1 MKRWLLLSCVLYAG
15 ALHAQTVEP
24 GVLRTLQ
31 QAQAAQAAGEPGKAS
46 RLLDELTFDQG
57 SYAELLVLRNKGY
70 LAWQQDQLPQ
80 AIRYLQQAEKHSQ
93 ISAEDRQADRLS
105 LARLTLA
112 AGQPQQTVAYLK
124 GLPQTDETLQLGI
137 QAWYQQKRYDQA
149 LPLAEQYLARQ
160 SKVDRPWTELM
171 VSLYYGSKNHS
182 KAADWQRRLL
192 ALEPNSL
199 EQWQRLVNLQRLAG
213 NEAAAFATLRTAYNK
228 GLLQD
233 SQQLQQLLAQ
243 ASVAGQP
250 WQGARLLQQWLKQ
263 GKLVDSP
270 HWREQLAQLHWQAR
284 DYQAAMQ
291 QYRQLA
297 EQGGKASHWLMV
309 AQLAL
314 QNGRWQEAEQALD
327 AAERS
332 GAARQRISNW
342 RDWLE
347 TSREAE
353 QPRQPRQPG

>member
-1 MKRWLLLSCVLYAG
+1 MKPWLLLSCVLYVG
-15 ALHAQTVEP
+15 VLQAQTVEP
-24 GVLRTLQ
+24 EVLRGLQ
-31 QAQAAQAAGEPGKAS
+31 QAQAAQTAGDYGKAQ
-46 RLLDELTFDQG
+46 RLLDGLSFDKG

-70 LAWQQDQLPQ
+70 LAWQQNQ
-80 AIRYLQQAEKHSQ
+80 LQQAINLLKQAEQHSQ
-93 ISAEDRQADRLS
+93 INAQDRQADRLS

-124 GLPQTDETLQLGI
+124 GQPQTDESLQLGI

-149 LPLAEQYLARQ
+149 LPLAEKYLARQ
-160 SKVDRPWTELM
+160 SKVNRQWTELM

-192 ALEPNSL
+192 ALEPDSL
-199 EQWQRLVNLQRLAG
+199 EQWQRLADLQRLAG
-213 NEAAAFATLRTAYNK
+213 NEAAAFATLRTAYDK
-228 GLLQD
+228 GLLQS

-243 ASVAGQP
+243 ASAAGQP

-263 GKLVDSP
+263 GKLADNSK
-270 HWREQLAQLHWQAR
+270 WREQLAQLHWQAR
-284 DYQAAMQ
+284 DYQAAIQ

-297 EQGGKASHWLMV
+297 EQGGSANHWLMV
-309 AQLAL
+309 AQLAM
-314 QNGRWQEAEQALD
+314 QNARWQEAEQALE

-332 GAARQRISNW
+332 GAARHRISSW

-347 TSREAE
+347 SSREAE
-353 QPRQPRQPG
+353 QPPQQQQPG